1 MSDNENKNNLT
12 DEEKN
17 EKLEQSISFTKKI
30 FNFIK
35 NHKKIIEKIGFV
47 SIAIIIYCLLCNPTI
62 EEFLTQVLGKTLTDA
77 TKFAS
82 VCMLIGGE

>member
-1 MSDNENKNNLT
+1 MENKNNQN
-12 DEEKN
+12 ENNKN

-62 EEFLTQVLGKTLTDA
+62 EDFLTQILGKTLTDGMQ
-77 TKFAS
+77 FAS